1 MAENDSKRKG
11 KENKS
16 SNQYHYDYSGSR
28 KLYQDGRG
36 RTEHRTIIRLV
47 KVIDV
52 IAVSIPFYVAW
63 MAYYSDMVY
72 QKGFYRRGN
81 WAVMGLFTVL
91 YYLLAHLYSGFTI
104 HISRISEIIYA
115 QTLGALIADGIM
127 YIIMWLLIRH
137 FPSISVMLLVMLA
150 QISIIITWAELAHT
164 WYFEN
169 NPPIPTAV
177 IYDELEGVEKLVSHY
192 GLDKH
197 FKIVKKVS
205 IQELQGDDWNS
216 LTWEEKDKREIKYI
230 RSTLVG
236 IEAVFLCCLH
246 SHDRNQIVKYCVHK
260 DIVSWCIPR
269 IGDVIM
275 EGADKAH
282 LFHLPMLRVARY
294 NPTPEYLVA
303 KRAFDILVA
312 GTALVVFSPLMVVL
326 ALLIRMD
333 GGTAF
338 YRQKRLTKDGKIFEI
353 LKFRSMRM
361 DAEKDGVARLSSGD
375 ADPRITKVGKFIRA
389 CRFDELPQ
397 LFNILAGD
405 MSIVGPRPER
415 PEIAREYKKELP
427 EFDLRLQCKCGLTG
441 FAQVYGKY
449 NTTPYDK
456 LLMDLMYIAQ
466 PSMIEDLKICFATV
480 KILFMKDSTEGVE
493 VGQVTAVKRMFT
505 AIESDPAV
513 NVLGAHTDGA
523 VKR

>member
-47 KVIDV
+47 KALDV

-63 MAYYSDMVY
+63 MAYYADMVY

-115 QTLGALIADGIM
+115 QALGALIADGIM

-137 FPSISVMLLVMLA
+137 FPSISVMLLVMVA
-150 QISIIITWAELAHT
+150 QICIIITWAELAHT

-197 FKIVKKVS
+197 FKVVRKVS
-205 IQELQGDDWNS
+205 IRELQGEDWNS

-236 IEAVFLCCLH
+236 VEAVFLCCLH

-275 EGADKAH
+275 AGADKAH

-312 GTALVVFSPLMVVL
+312 GTALVVFSPLMIVL

-338 YRQKRLTKDGKIFEI
+338 YRQKRLTKDGKVFEI

-375 ADPRITKVGKFIRA
+375 ADPRITKVGRFVRA

-505 AIESDPAV
+505 AIENDPAV
-513 NVLGAHTDGA
+513 NVLGAHADGT